1 MKKTSSRENQPE
13 RIFIEGFLGLP
24 PMQLDLS
31 PITVLIGPHGTGK
44 SVCAKLVHLFRDY
57 PTQLFQHAQVGKT
70 VRQADEEWL
79 RIFRR
84 VFKEQ
89 YWKKTP
95 FSIRY
100 EIGSQW
106 ISLVLEKSDLR
117 LTTSAYYRTWFSQCK
132 KEIPIIFATVRGR
145 FVNQEFYDALAELF
159 VNAQARLGIQAG
171 LSQLFIP
178 AVRTYFAML
187 QNNIFT
193 FLQRNQDLDPLLIE
207 FGGVWEQIKK
217 TQIWQYRSPEE
228 KVLHQKLQKKAFE
241 ILHGEFLH
249 LKEDDFLK
257 LENGRSVKLIDA
269 SSGQQEAVPMIQSLV
284 ALPFRTYGSRGF
296 SVSIEEPETHLF
308 PSAQRAIVE
317 LISTLLNHH
326 GKYDIHFFLTTHSPY
341 LLTALNNGLQAGL
354 IRDQMPEE
362 WKKVTNKYINE
373 EHVLKPGSVNAYSLD
388 DRGCHRIIDDET
400 GLILADAIDEVSS
413 QIAIEFDGLLEFA
426 FQVRRD

>member
-1 MKKTSSRENQPE
+1 MR
-13 RIFIEGFLGLP
+13 
-24 PMQLDLS
+24 LDLS
-31 PITVLIGPHGTGK
+31 PITVLIGSHGTGK

-57 PTQLFQHAQVGKT
+57 PTQLFQHAQVKKT

-106 ISLVLEKSDLR
+106 IALEWEKGDL
-117 LTTSAYYRTWFSQCK
+117 LFTTSAYYRTWFTHCK
-132 KEIPIIFATVRGR
+132 KEIPELFNTVRGR
-145 FVNQEFYDALAELF
+145 LVNQEFYDALAELF
-159 VNAQARLGIQAG
+159 AGAQARLGIQAG
-171 LSQLFIP
+171 LTQLFIP

-207 FGGVWEQIKK
+207 FGGVWEQIRK
-217 TQIWQYRSPEE
+217 TQNWYYRNDEE
-228 KVLHQKLQKKAFE
+228 QVLHQKLKKKAFE

-249 LKEDDFLK
+249 LKEDDILK
-257 LENGRSVKLIDA
+257 LENGRSVKLVDA
-269 SSGQQEAVPMIQSLV
+269 SSGQQEAVPMIQSLIS
-284 ALPFRTYGSRGF
+284 LPFRTYGSRGF

-354 IRDQMPEE
+354 IRDQMPKE
-362 WKKVTNKYINE
+362 WEKVTNKYIDE
-373 EHVLKPGSVNAYSLD
+373 EHVLKPGSVNAYNLD
-388 DRGCHRIIDDET
+388 DSGCHRIIDDET

-413 QIAIEFDGLLEFA
+413 QIAVEFDGLLEFA
-426 FQVRRD
+426 FEVRRD